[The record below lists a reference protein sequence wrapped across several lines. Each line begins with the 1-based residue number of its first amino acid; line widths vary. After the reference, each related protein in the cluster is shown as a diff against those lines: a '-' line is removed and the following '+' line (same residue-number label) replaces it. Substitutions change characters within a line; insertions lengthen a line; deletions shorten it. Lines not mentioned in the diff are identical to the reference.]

1 MMTKIQ
7 IIAAVAVMADGDPK
21 LKQIASVISG
31 LERRRRVIQPKE
43 AAAILGVCRRSL
55 LRYER
60 EGRLHRI
67 PVSTRKIRYDA
78 DEVERLA
85 CGAAE

>member
-7 IIAAVAVMADGDPK
+7 IIAAVAVMAEGDPK
-21 LKQIASVISG
+21 LKLIASVLTGI
-31 LERRRRVIQPKE
+31 ERRRRVIQPKE

-60 EGRLHRI
+60 EGKLHRI
-67 PVSTRKIRYDA
+67 KVSTRKIRYDA

-85 CGAAE
+85 CGEA

>member
-1 MMTKIQ
+1 MTKLQ
-7 IIAAVAVMADGDPK
+7 IIAAVAVMADGDSK
-21 LKQIASVISG
+21 LKQISSIITG

-60 EGRLHRI
+60 EGKLHRI

-85 CGAAE
+85 SGDAE